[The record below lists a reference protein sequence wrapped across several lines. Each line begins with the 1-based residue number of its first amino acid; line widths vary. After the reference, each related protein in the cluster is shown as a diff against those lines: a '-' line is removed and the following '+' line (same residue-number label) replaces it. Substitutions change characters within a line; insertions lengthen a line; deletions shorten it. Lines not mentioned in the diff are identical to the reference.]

1 MAEPILRYQYKS
13 IAEGKDMKPFGEGT
27 ATLGV
32 TYGDWTSNS
41 FDYNGSKKANCKV
54 TISYSNVRSVVHA
67 DNSVTVT
74 GRITKAELK
83 RTGTGVPTK
92 CHQDVWVWF
101 GDPETQVSHIH
112 IGSGQSGTWNLLP
125 NQYKNFS
132 FTIPA
137 SNNPTEKEYAAIHFK
152 NRCSEKPASLDPAYP
167 PDEFKVGLFIT
178 NPNPPTYIP
187 GKILDNGGTWQSH
200 NRSAGTAKIL
210 QPDSTWR
217 VMTTDS
223 GGQAYDNPPQIKDD
237 SGFVNMRKI
246 GENA

>member
-1 MAEPILRYQYKS
+1 MAEPILRYHYKS

-32 TYGDWTSNS
+32 TYGDWTGNN
-41 FDYNGSKKANCKV
+41 FDFNGSKKANCKV
-54 TISYSNVRSVVHA
+54 TISYSNVHSVVNA

-74 GRITKAELK
+74 GRITKAELR
-83 RTGTGVPTK
+83 RTGTGVPTR

-101 GDPETQVSHIH
+101 GDPETQVFHIY
-112 IGSGQSGTWNLLP
+112 ISSGQTGTWDLLP
-125 NQYKNFS
+125 SQYKDFS

-152 NRCSEKPASLDPAYP
+152 NRCSEKPASLDQQYP

-178 NPNPPTYIP
+178 NPNPPVYRP
-187 GKILDNGGTWQSH
+187 GKVLDNANLWQSH
-200 NRSAGTAKIL
+200 NRASGADNVYNGSSWQTMPTSAGHVRSDDPPKI
-210 QPDSTWR
+210 
-217 VMTTDS
+217 MTNS
-223 GGQAYDNPPQIKDD
+223 N
-237 SGFVNMRKI
+237 FVNMLKI

>member
-1 MAEPILRYQYKS
+1 MAEPILSYRYKS

-32 TYGDWTSNS
+32 TYGDWTGNN
-41 FDYNGSKKANCKV
+41 FDYNGNKKANCKV
-54 TISYSNVRSVVHA
+54 TISYSNVRSVVNA

-74 GRITKAELK
+74 GRINKAELK
-83 RTGTGVPTK
+83 RTGTGVSTK

-101 GDPETQVSHIH
+101 GDQETLVFHIY
-112 IGSGQSGTWNLLP
+112 ISSGQSGTWDLLP
-125 NQYKNFS
+125 NQYKDFS

-152 NRCSEKPASLDPAYP
+152 NRCSEKPASLDPQYP

-178 NPNPPTYIP
+178 NPNPPVYRP
-187 GKILDNGGTWQSH
+187 GKILDNGDTWQSH
-200 NRSAGTAKIL
+200 NRSGGADNVYNGSNWQTMPTSAGHVRSDDPPEI
-210 QPDSTWR
+210 
-217 VMTTDS
+217 MTNSNFT
-223 GGQAYDNPPQIKDD
+223 
-237 SGFVNMRKI
+237 NMLKI

>member
-1 MAEPILRYQYKS
+1 MAEPILSYRYKS

-32 TYGDWTSNS
+32 TYGDWTGNN

-54 TISYSNVRSVVHA
+54 TISYSNVRSVVNA

-74 GRITKAELK
+74 GRINKAELK
-83 RTGTGVPTK
+83 RTGTGVSTK

-101 GDPETQVSHIH
+101 GDPETLVFHIY
-112 IGSGQSGTWNLLP
+112 ISSGQSGTWDLLP
-125 NQYKNFS
+125 NQYKDFS

-152 NRCSEKPASLDPAYP
+152 NRCSEKPASLDPQYP

-178 NPNPPTYIP
+178 NPNPPVYRP
-187 GKILDNGGTWQSH
+187 GKILDNGDTWQSH
-200 NRSAGTAKIL
+200 NRSGGADNVYNGSNWQTMPTSAGHVRSDDPPEI
-210 QPDSTWR
+210 
-217 VMTTDS
+217 MTSSNFT
-223 GGQAYDNPPQIKDD
+223 
-237 SGFVNMRKI
+237 NMLKI